1 MLTRDTLIREAR
13 MRGGNLPA
21 LVLVYGVILG
31 TMVGTALVIT

>member
-21 LVLVYGVILG
+21 FVLVYALLLG
-31 TMVGTALVIT
+31 TMFGTALAIV

>member
-21 LVLVYGVILG
+21 FLVVYVMLLG
-31 TMVGTALVIT
+31 TMLGTALAIV